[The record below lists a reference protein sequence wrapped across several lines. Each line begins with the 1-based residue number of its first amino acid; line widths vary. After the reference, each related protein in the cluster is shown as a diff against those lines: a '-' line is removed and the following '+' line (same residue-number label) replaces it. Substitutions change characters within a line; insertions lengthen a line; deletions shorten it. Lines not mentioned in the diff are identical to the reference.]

1 LDGHGNKRAGDDDLV
16 NWSWV
21 ATDDLVAERRS
32 HARELTGSKLAAVS
46 YVLIDY
52 GQQDRSTGS
61 HGSRLISNQDELASP
76 AWRYET
82 FDCADYAVEVTTE
95 AGRVFTASWDSPG
108 YHTGVWLRE
117 VPARGSAYVA
127 DADVAVWDVSR
138 AGRWD
143 SYIGVEVTDVILH
156 YRHCDDG
163 YECSRITVAFD
174 HGSVE
179 LLLADNDADHLLV
192 PSADNI
198 AVLFPPE
205 PLPQWAC
212 DS

>member
-1 LDGHGNKRAGDDDLV
+1 M

-21 ATDDLVAERRS
+21 TTADLVTERRI
-32 HARELTGSKLAAVS
+32 HARQLAGSRLAAVS

-52 GQQDRSTGS
+52 GRLDRLTGPS
-61 HGSRLISNQDELASP
+61 GPRLISDAQDLASP
-76 AWRYET
+76 AWRYGT
-82 FDCADYAVEVTTE
+82 FDCADYAVEFTTE
-95 AGRVFTASWDSPG
+95 AGRVFTVSWDSPG

-143 SYIGVEVTDVILH
+143 SFIGAEVTDVILH
-156 YRHCDDG
+156 YQHWVDDG
-163 YECSRITVAFD
+163 YECSRITVAFGD
-174 HGSVE
+174 RSVE
-179 LLLADNDADHLLV
+179 LLLADSDADQLLV
-192 PSADNI
+192 PSGDNI

-205 PLPQWAC
+205 SLRR
-212 DS
+212 